1 MPFLPTQS
9 PESPYGS
16 PAPFYPQ
23 HVVPS
28 APKPRPKVDKTKAH
42 DKARQEARTA
52 RSASYAYC
60 AADAPHCSAALA
72 RASGAV
78 RGCDYGPGIMAELA
92 AMPEGLAL
100 AISTWAAA
108 RCRRVWIDGNGMRK
122 SAPATAASDLPSA
135 LPRVVW
141 HLATSPRQAPKPLS
155 GTHGKAR
162 RRSNW
167 TAEGHVIRLDV
178 LLRGALSNL
187 RRQDSRN
194 GGEAF
199 KAETDPTTAI
209 QTAAIQSAREAEA
222 RDRRKVAEHRISLR
236 EQRLALLGAC
246 SPLMLPRLLEAC
258 ASGEAKDITIR
269 DLLSTVRARAKEL
282 AMP

>member
-9 PESPYGS
+9 PESPHGS
-16 PAPFYPQ
+16 PAPYCPQ
-23 HVVPS
+23 HVPT
-28 APKPRPKVDKTKAH
+28 ARKPRPKVDKTKAH
-42 DKARQEARTA
+42 DKARKAARTA

-60 AADAPHCSAALA
+60 AADAPHCSLALA

-78 RGCDYGPGIMAELA
+78 QGCDYGPGIMEELS

-108 RCRRVWIDGNGMRK
+108 RCRRSWIDANGMRR
-122 SAPATAASDLPSA
+122 SAPATAASELPSA

-141 HLATSPRQAPKPLS
+141 HLATTPRQASKPLS
-155 GTHGKAR
+155 GTHGLAR

-167 TAEGHVIRLDV
+167 DAQGNVRDLSV

-194 GGEAF
+194 GGEAY
-199 KAETDPTTAI
+199 KVETDPTSAS
-209 QTAAIQSAREAEA
+209 QTAAIQAAREAEA
-222 RDRRKVAEHRISLR
+222 RNRRTVAEHRISLR
-236 EQRLALLGAC
+236 AQRLALQAVV
-246 SPLMLPRLLEAC
+246 SPIMQEVLEDAC
-258 ASGEAKDITIR
+258 ASGEAKSNAVTIA
-269 DLLSTVRARAKEL
+269 LSRIRASAKEL
-282 AMP
+282 ATP

>member
-9 PESPYGS
+9 PESPHGS
-16 PAPFYPQ
+16 PSPYYPQ
-23 HVVPS
+23 HVPT
-28 APKPRPKVDKTKAH
+28 ARKPRPRPDRTTAH
-42 DKARQEARTA
+42 DKARKAARTA

-60 AADAPHCSAALA
+60 ATDAPHCSAALA
-72 RASGAV
+72 RASGATQ
-78 RGCDYGPGIMAELA
+78 GCDYAPGIMEELS
-92 AMPEGLAL
+92 AMPEGLADAL
-100 AISTWAAA
+100 SNWAAA
-108 RCRRVWIDGNGMRK
+108 RRRRSWIDADGMRK
-122 SAPATAASDLPSA
+122 SAPATAASELPSA

-141 HLATSPRQAPKPLS
+141 HLATSPRQASKPLS

-167 TAEGHVIRLDV
+167 DAQGNVRDLSV

-187 RRQDSRN
+187 RRQDQRN

-199 KAETDPTTAI
+199 KVIDGAETAS

-222 RDRRKVAEHRISLR
+222 RDRRTVAEHRISLR
-236 EQRLALLGAC
+236 EQRLAMQAVV
-246 SPLMLPRLLEAC
+246 SPIMQEVLEEAC
-258 ASGEAKDITIR
+258 DSGEAKSDAIR
-269 DLLSTVRARAKEL
+269 QALSTVRARAKEL

>member
-9 PESPYGS
+9 PESPHGS
-16 PAPFYPQ
+16 PSPFYPQ
-23 HVVPS
+23 HVPN
-28 APKPRPKVDKTKAH
+28 ARKPRPKADKTKAH
-42 DKARQEARTA
+42 DKARKATLAAKR
-52 RSASYAYC
+52 ASLAC
-60 AADAPHCSAALA
+60 FREAPHCANALA
-72 RASGAV
+72 RMAGKVSGA
-78 RGCDYGPGIMAELA
+78 DFAPGIMEELS

-100 AISTWAAA
+100 ALSTWAAA
-108 RCRRVWIDGNGMRK
+108 RCRRSWVDANGMRR
-122 SAPATAASDLPSA
+122 SAPATAASELPSA

-141 HLATSPRQAPKPLS
+141 HLATTPRQAPKPLS

-167 TAEGHVIRLDV
+167 DADGNVRDLSV

-199 KAETDPTTAI
+199 KVIDGAETAS

-222 RDRRKVAEHRISLR
+222 RDRRTVAEHRISLR
-236 EQRLALLGAC
+236 EQRLALRASV
-246 SPLMLPRLLEAC
+246 SPALLPALLEAC
-258 ASGEAKDITIR
+258 ASDEAKSDAIR
-269 DLLSTVRARAKEL
+269 QALSTVRARAKEL